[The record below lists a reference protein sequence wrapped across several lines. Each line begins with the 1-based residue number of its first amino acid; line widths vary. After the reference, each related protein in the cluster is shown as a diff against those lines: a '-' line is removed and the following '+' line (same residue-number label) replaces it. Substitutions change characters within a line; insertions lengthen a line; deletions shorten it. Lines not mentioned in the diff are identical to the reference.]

1 MRTAAVLLVVAL
13 AACSSATTAP
23 QQAVAPEP
31 TVADTT
37 TPSARSTV
45 PAATVP
51 AFMTVTGIV
60 TWNHQPQQGVAVE
73 VSELGAPGRGPG
85 LGSAKTAAD
94 GSFSVRFAPGRA
106 RPSVG
111 AFVPAHDGFGE
122 IGHPATMKTADALEA
137 GTIEIRRFITGL
149 SVHNG
154 DEYKPGPLTLT
165 WDPLPGATAYCVKVW
180 RVELGAAGG
189 SCPAFV
195 HASGDVVTTTRYT
208 TAPLDPAMYGV
219 WVYAYTDTVIGEL
232 DLGRPG
238 IAFTVK

>member
-1 MRTAAVLLVVAL
+1 MCTLRTGHGGANDVRDPSRGDWGCSSDCWRADPSPAAPGVRRAGLRMRTAAVLLVVAL

-85 LGSAKTAAD
+85 LGSDKTAAD
-94 GSFSVRFAPGRA
+94 GSFSVRFAPGRRGQASAPSCRPMMASA
-106 RPSVG
+106 R
-111 AFVPAHDGFGE
+111 
-122 IGHPATMKTADALEA
+122 L
-137 GTIEIRRFITGL
+137 GTRR
-149 SVHNG
+149 
-154 DEYKPGPLTLT
+154 
-165 WDPLPGATAYCVKVW
+165 
-180 RVELGAAGG
+180 R
-189 SCPAFV
+189 
-195 HASGDVVTTTRYT
+195 
-208 TAPLDPAMYGV
+208 
-219 WVYAYTDTVIGEL
+219 
-232 DLGRPG
+232 
-238 IAFTVK
+238 